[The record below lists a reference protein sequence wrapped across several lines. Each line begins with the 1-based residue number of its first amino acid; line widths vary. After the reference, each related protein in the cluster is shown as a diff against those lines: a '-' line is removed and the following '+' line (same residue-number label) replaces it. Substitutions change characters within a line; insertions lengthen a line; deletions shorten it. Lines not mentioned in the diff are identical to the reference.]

1 MLLLLHSTIIFSV
14 VKLLL
19 KGEVGVWALNSHGN
33 YIVDHGKSW
42 KNHGIVFL
50 NFCGNPDSCVDA
62 LHLSQHFFILVRY
75 PVFLDWTSSNTRI
88 KCLVQGHTC
97 NALLPVSLEQ
107 TTLPYIKSNT
117 LFLYKNKDFFA
128 FKLSNVL
135 FEMLIL
141 VKMPTV
147 FAILTFMSSWNFI
160 LNWVE
165 HKNTFITLMPGVPS
179 LSAYP

>member
-1 MLLLLHSTIIFSV
+1 MQNLR
-14 VKLLL
+14 
-19 KGEVGVWALNSHGN
+19 
-33 YIVDHGKSW
+33 IVDGWKWLKLAFQKGLENGRKSGKSQW
-42 KNHGIVFL
+42 KVREFWKRYWVATL
-50 NFCGNPDSCVDA
+50 YSCVDA
-62 LHLSQHFFILVRY
+62 LHLSQHFFILVRF
-75 PVFLDWTSSNTRI
+75 PVFLGWTSTNARI

-117 LFLYKNKDFFA
+117 LFLYKNKDYFA

-135 FEMLIL
+135 FVMLIL

-147 FAILTFMSSWNFI
+147 FAILTFISSWNFI
-160 LNWVE
+160 LDWVE